1 MTAKMKGH
9 LIALTT
15 NILFGFNIPISKSLL
30 ASVGPFGWS
39 FSRAFFACCCFWITS
54 LFLPRERLAQKSDLG
69 LLLVCALFGMVF
81 NQVSFIVGLTLTS
94 PIDASIIS
102 TAVPVMVMIIAAI
115 VLKEPIT
122 PTKITGVLVGAA
134 GALLLI
140 LSGSSNLVGSNSLHG
155 DLLCMLSGLSYA
167 IYLVISKPLVQ
178 RYSSVTIMKWTFL
191 FSTIFL
197 FPTGIG
203 ELKDINYMDIDTQL
217 WLQIAYALLL
227 GTFIPYLL
235 IPMSL
240 KRLRPTTM
248 SMYNY
253 VQPMVA
259 SVVAIIALQDT
270 FTWIKCGAAV
280 LVFTGVYIVNKSKSR
295 AQMEA
300 ERQKSKELGQS
311 LHSR

>member
-1 MTAKMKGH
+1 MTERMKGH
-9 LIALTT
+9 LIVLVT
-15 NILFGFNIPISKSLL
+15 NIFFGLNIPISKSLL

-39 FSRAFFACCCFWITS
+39 FTRAIFACSCFWMLS

-69 LLLVCALFGMVF
+69 LLLICALFGMVF
-81 NQVSFIVGLTLTS
+81 NQLSFVVGLTMTS

-122 PTKITGVLVGAA
+122 PTKVTGVLVGAA

-140 LSGSSNLVGSNSLHG
+140 TSGASGSIGSNGLQG
-155 DLLCMLSGLSYA
+155 DLLCLLSGLSYA

-191 FSTIFL
+191 FSSVFL
-197 FPTGIG
+197 FPTGFS
-203 ELKDINYMDIDTQL
+203 ELKIIDVAAIDTQL
-217 WLQIAYALLL
+217 WLKIAYALMF

-235 IPMSL
+235 IPMGL

-270 FTWIKCGAAV
+270 FTWAKLVAAV
-280 LVFTGVYIVNKSKSR
+280 LVFSGVYIVNKSKSR

-300 ERQKSKELGQS
+300 EKQSKILEDQKSKS
-311 LHSR
+311 V

>member
-1 MTAKMKGH
+1 MNERSKGH
-9 LIALTT
+9 LVALTT
-15 NILFGFNIPISKSLL
+15 NVLFGLNIPISKSLL

-39 FSRAFFACCCFWITS
+39 FCRAFFACACFWMLS
-54 LFLPRERLAQKSDLG
+54 LFLPRERLQKKSDLG
-69 LLLVCALFGMVF
+69 LLLVCALFGMIF
-81 NQVSFIVGLTLTS
+81 NQLTFVVGLTFTS

-102 TAVPVMVMIIAAI
+102 TSVPVMVMLIAAV

-122 PTKITGVLVGAA
+122 STKVIGVLTGAA

-140 LSGSSNLVGSNSLHG
+140 MSSTAGTAGASGLHG
-155 DLLCMLSGLSYA
+155 DLLCVLSSFSYA

-178 RYSSVTIMKWTFL
+178 RYSAVTVMKWTFL
-191 FSTIFL
+191 FSSLFL
-197 FPTGIG
+197 FPTGFG
-203 ELKDINYMDIDTQL
+203 EVKAFDVSNIDTTL
-217 WLQIAYALLL
+217 ALQVSYALFF

-235 IPMSL
+235 IPIGL

-259 SVVAIIALQDT
+259 SVVAVIVLHDQ
-270 FTWIKCGAAV
+270 FTWVKCVAAV
-280 LVFTGVYIVNKSKSR
+280 LVFSGVYIVNKSKSR

-300 ERQKSKELGQS
+300 EKQGNPDFRQD
-311 LHSR
+311 

>member
-1 MTAKMKGH
+1 MNEKTKGH
-9 LIALTT
+9 LIALAT
-15 NILFGFNIPISKSLL
+15 NVFFGLNIPISKSLL
-30 ASVGPFGWS
+30 ASIGPFGWS
-39 FSRAFFACCCFWITS
+39 LARASFACLCFWIAS
-54 LFLPRERLAQKSDLG
+54 LLLPRERLVQKSDLG
-69 LLLVCALFGMVF
+69 LLLVCAFFGMVL
-81 NQVSFIVGLTLTS
+81 NQLSFIVGLAQTS
-94 PIDASIIS
+94 PIDASIITTS
-102 TAVPVMVMIIAAI
+102 TPVIVMLIAAL

-122 PTKITGVLVGAA
+122 PTKVTGVLVGAF

-140 LSGSSNLVGSNSLHG
+140 MSGSHHTIGGNGLHG
-155 DLLCMLSGLSYA
+155 DLLCMLSCLSYA

-191 FSTIFL
+191 FSTAFL
-197 FPTGIG
+197 FPTGIR
-203 ELKDINYMDIDTQL
+203 ELTAIPYWEIDTKL
-217 WLQIAYALLL
+217 WMQISYALIF

-253 VQPMVA
+253 VQPLVA
-259 SVVAIIALQDT
+259 SIIAVIVLQDT
-270 FTWIKCGAAV
+270 FTWVKCVAAV

-300 ERQKSKELGQS
+300 EKQKDNTV
-311 LHSR
+311 

>member
-1 MTAKMKGH
+1 MTEKMKGH
-9 LIALTT
+9 LIVLVT

-39 FSRAFFACCCFWITS
+39 FTRAFFTCLCFWTLS
-54 LFLPRERLAQKSDLG
+54 LFLPRERPAHRSDLG

-81 NQVSFIVGLTLTS
+81 NQLSFVVGLTKTS

-122 PTKITGVLVGAA
+122 PTKVTGVLVGTA

-140 LSGSSNLVGSNSLHG
+140 ISGANGSTGSNGLHG
-155 DLLCMLSGLSYA
+155 DLLCLFSGLSYA

-191 FSTIFL
+191 FSSVFL
-197 FPTGIG
+197 FPTGFS
-203 ELKDINYMDIDTQL
+203 ELKIIDIAAIDTRL
-217 WLQIAYALLL
+217 WLQIAYTLML

-235 IPMSL
+235 IPMGL

-259 SVVAIIALQDT
+259 AIVAIIALQDT
-270 FTWIKCGAAV
+270 FTWVKLIAAV
-280 LVFTGVYIVNKSKSR
+280 LVFSGVYTVNRSKSR

-300 ERQKSKELGQS
+300 EKQNKVLAKNKPL
-311 LHSR
+311 